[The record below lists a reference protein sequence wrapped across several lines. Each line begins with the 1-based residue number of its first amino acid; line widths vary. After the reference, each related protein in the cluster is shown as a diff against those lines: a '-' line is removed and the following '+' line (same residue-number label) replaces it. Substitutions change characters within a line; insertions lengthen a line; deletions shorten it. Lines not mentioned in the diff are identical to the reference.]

1 MVTILTELGARN
13 VSGAA
18 PKGDGLWVKRG
29 DVNAAIGWTL
39 KPEGL
44 CQGEVCVPLPRSNN
58 DNFVHD
64 DEVNVAAWWTLMGR
78 PVLHDSASENWM
90 LGAGARDRA
99 NALSTLDAPDFTLAD
114 LDGKMHSLSDYRGK
128 RVFLTTWSSW

>member
-1 MVTILTELGARN
+1 MVTILTESGARK

-18 PKGDGLWVKRG
+18 PKGDDLWVKRG

-44 CQGEVCVPLPRSNN
+44 CQGEMCVPLPRSNS

-90 LGAGARDRA
+90 LGAGGKDRA
-99 NALSTLDAPDFTLAD
+99 IALSTLDAPDFTLAD

-128 RVFLTTWSSW
+128 RVFLTTWASW